1 MLQEVFVAEG
11 FGADEA
17 AFEVGV
23 DHACALR
30 SLVARVERPGA
41 AFLFAGGK
49 ERAEAE
55 DFVTLAHHG
64 VEARFLHAE
73 FLEEFGLVGG
83 FHGRKFFFDLAA
95 DHDDFVAVLGGV
107 FLQLVHVGVAGEDVV
122 FLDVRAVEERLCGK
136 EGEVLHDAFHFFTVV
151 HHGAGGLAF
160 LEGVAELFASG
171 EAGLGFGTTHAGG
184 LGFGGETLFDGIEVL
199 QDKFG
204 LDDFYVADRV
214 HGTVYVHDVFVVE
227 ATDYFHDGFAFADV
241 REELVAEAFALGGT
255 LHETCNVHEFRD
267 GGDDGF
273 RIVDLDQFV
282 EAAVRHAHH
291 AHVRF
296 DGAEGIVRG
305 FGAGVGDGVKDGGLA
320 YVREAY
326 DTAFKTHDNLRF
338 MLARLGE
345 LLYFCDVKV
354 EKCPCRRSHEN
365 LNLRPFLRYGMAGQS
380 SKTNIDMLN
389 GPLGRKILR
398 FAIPI
403 ALSSIFQQMFNLAD
417 VAVVG
422 QFAGDKALAAVGANT
437 FVINMLI
444 NLFVGISVGANV
456 VVANSI
462 GERNY
467 RSVTRSVH
475 TSVMVAFFSGIFL
488 SFVGIFFARPILEL
502 ISTPSDVLDMAV
514 LYLQI
519 YFVGMPFVMIYNFV
533 SAVLRSKGDTKRPL
547 YVLMVAGAVNV
558 VLNLILVAGFGM
570 GVSGVAIAT
579 VIANTISGVTLFYLL
594 LHEVGPFKLQFWKLR
609 VTPFFLSRILR
620 VGIPTGIRGVV
631 FSFSNV
637 CLQSAINSLGSATVA
652 ASAIALNY
660 EFVVY
665 YWLNSFSQACV
676 TFVGQNFGAKNMD
689 RCRRT
694 VRWTLL
700 LGCSTT
706 IVLSALC
713 CIFARPMLSVFTSNT
728 EIIEIGSI
736 RMQVVVGLLAINV
749 FLDVFAGAL
758 SGMGK
763 SLAPALT
770 CMVGVCGIR
779 ILWVIFVFPKY
790 KSFASLMV
798 VYPVSWILTIS
809 VIMGIYFYHVRRTKF

>member
-1 MLQEVFVAEG
+1 M
-11 FGADEA
+11 A
-17 AFEVGV
+17 A
-23 DHACALR
+23 
-30 SLVARVERPGA
+30 
-41 AFLFAGGK
+41 
-49 ERAEAE
+49 
-55 DFVTLAHHG
+55 
-64 VEARFLHAE
+64 
-73 FLEEFGLVGG
+73 
-83 FHGRKFFFDLAA
+83 
-95 DHDDFVAVLGGV
+95 
-107 FLQLVHVGVAGEDVV
+107 
-122 FLDVRAVEERLCGK
+122 
-136 EGEVLHDAFHFFTVV
+136 
-151 HHGAGGLAF
+151 
-160 LEGVAELFASG
+160 
-171 EAGLGFGTTHAGG
+171 
-184 LGFGGETLFDGIEVL
+184 
-199 QDKFG
+199 
-204 LDDFYVADRV
+204 
-214 HGTVYVHDVFVVE
+214 
-227 ATDYFHDGFAFADV
+227 
-241 REELVAEAFALGGT
+241 
-255 LHETCNVHEFRD
+255 
-267 GGDDGF
+267 
-273 RIVDLDQFV
+273 
-282 EAAVRHAHH
+282 
-291 AHVRF
+291 
-296 DGAEGIVRG
+296 
-305 FGAGVGDGVKDGGLA
+305 
-320 YVREAY
+320 
-326 DTAFKTHDNLRF
+326 
-338 MLARLGE
+338 
-345 LLYFCDVKV
+345 
-354 EKCPCRRSHEN
+354 
-365 LNLRPFLRYGMAGQS
+365 

-462 GERNY
+462 GARSY

-502 ISTPSDVLDMAV
+502 ISTPEDVLDMAV

-519 YFVGMPFVMIYNFV
+519 YFAGMPFVMIYNFI
-533 SAVLRSKGDTKRPL
+533 AAILRSKGDTKRPL

-558 VLNLILVAGFGM
+558 ALNLVLVAGFGM
-570 GVSGVAIAT
+570 GVAGVAIAT
-579 VIANTISGVTLFYLL
+579 VIANTISGITLFYML
-594 LHEVGPFKLQFWKLR
+594 LHEVGPFKLEFWKLR

-620 VGIPTGIRGVV
+620 VGLPTGLRGVV

-652 ASAIALNY
+652 ASSIALNY

-665 YWLNSFSQACV
+665 YWLSSFSQACV
-676 TFVGQNFGAKNMD
+676 TFVGQNFGAKNME

-694 VRWTLL
+694 VRWTLM

-728 EIIEIGSI
+728 EIIEIASI
-736 RMQVVVGLLAINV
+736 RMYVVVGLLAINV
-749 FLDVFAGAL
+749 FLDVFSGAL

-763 SLAPALT
+763 SLPPALT

-790 KSFASLMV
+790 NSFASLMV
-798 VYPVSWILTIS
+798 VYPVSWVITIA
-809 VIMGIYFYHVRRTKF
+809 VIVGIYFYNIKRVTSGTGKVC

>member
-1 MLQEVFVAEG
+1 M
-11 FGADEA
+11 
-17 AFEVGV
+17 
-23 DHACALR
+23 
-30 SLVARVERPGA
+30 
-41 AFLFAGGK
+41 
-49 ERAEAE
+49 
-55 DFVTLAHHG
+55 
-64 VEARFLHAE
+64 
-73 FLEEFGLVGG
+73 
-83 FHGRKFFFDLAA
+83 
-95 DHDDFVAVLGGV
+95 
-107 FLQLVHVGVAGEDVV
+107 
-122 FLDVRAVEERLCGK
+122 
-136 EGEVLHDAFHFFTVV
+136 
-151 HHGAGGLAF
+151 
-160 LEGVAELFASG
+160 
-171 EAGLGFGTTHAGG
+171 AGL
-184 LGFGGETLFDGIEVL
+184 
-199 QDKFG
+199 
-204 LDDFYVADRV
+204 
-214 HGTVYVHDVFVVE
+214 
-227 ATDYFHDGFAFADV
+227 
-241 REELVAEAFALGGT
+241 
-255 LHETCNVHEFRD
+255 
-267 GGDDGF
+267 
-273 RIVDLDQFV
+273 
-282 EAAVRHAHH
+282 
-291 AHVRF
+291 
-296 DGAEGIVRG
+296 
-305 FGAGVGDGVKDGGLA
+305 
-320 YVREAY
+320 
-326 DTAFKTHDNLRF
+326 
-338 MLARLGE
+338 
-345 LLYFCDVKV
+345 
-354 EKCPCRRSHEN
+354 
-365 LNLRPFLRYGMAGQS
+365 S

-437 FVINMLI
+437 FVINLLI
-444 NLFVGISVGANV
+444 NLFVGLSVGANV

-462 GERNY
+462 GERSY

-502 ISTPSDVLDMAV
+502 ISTPADVLDMAV
-514 LYLQI
+514 RYLQI
-519 YFVGMPFVMIYNFV
+519 YFAGMPFVMVYNFV

-558 VLNLILVAGFGM
+558 VLNLILVAGFDM

-579 VIANTISGVTLFYLL
+579 VIANVISGVTLFYLL
-594 LHEVGPFKLQFWKLR
+594 LHEVGPFKLEFWKLR

-620 VGIPTGIRGVV
+620 VGIPTGLRGVV

-652 ASAIALNY
+652 ASAVALNY

-665 YWLNSFSQACV
+665 YWLSSFSQACV
-676 TFVGQNFGAKNMD
+676 TFVGQNYGAKNME

-700 LGCSTT
+700 LGCSST

-713 CIFARPMLSVFTSNT
+713 CIFAKPMLSVFTSNA

-736 RMQVVVGLLAINV
+736 RMYVVVGLLAINV
-749 FLDVFAGAL
+749 FLDVFSGAL

-798 VYPVSWILTIS
+798 VYPISWILTIS
-809 VIMGIYFYHVRRTKF
+809 VIMGIYFYQVKRTKF